1 MSRPH
6 PPGAPRALPAGA
18 DPLAALVDMLA
29 ERVAGKILDR
39 LEPLLQQVA
48 RISIDDPST
57 PKFTP

>member
-1 MSRPH
+1 
-6 PPGAPRALPAGA
+6 LPAGA